1 MNFITENLKTPVAG
15 EYDVIVVGAGPAG
28 IGAALASAREGMR
41 TLLIERTACLGG
53 MWGNGFMN
61 PMFEGDNKKSGIV
74 FELVEELKKRD
85 AWGGFWGKSF
95 NFEYLKCILEE
106 KLTEAGVEILY
117 CTDFSRAVCEGK
129 AVKGVIAENSEGRA
143 AYMARTVFDCTGD
156 GHVAADAGCAFEI
169 GVEGDYK
176 KCQAM
181 TLMFIVGN
189 IPEKY
194 RDGLMIYE
202 KLDAVYK
209 KAGKEIPFK
218 VPYLIP
224 APNAHFGNIQFTH
237 MYGYDP
243 LSEKEKTAATI
254 EGRRQMLEAF
264 ELLKKYDEDF
274 SSLELIASAP
284 VLGVRESR
292 RIIGE
297 YTVDENDLIL
307 GSKFDDA
314 VACASFG
321 VDIHTSEG
329 KGQVCHPVKPYQI
342 PMRAL
347 IPRGYDGIIVAGRC
361 ISGTHEAM
369 ASYRVTANCTEM
381 AENAAIV
388 NAYAFKN
395 KMPIRE
401 VDVKQVLCGK
411 FA

>member
-1 MNFITENLKTPVAG
+1 MERISAKRSTAVLIIKK
-15 EYDVIVVGAGPAG
+15 I
-28 IGAALASAREGMR
+28 ASARNGMS
-41 TLLIERTACLGG
+41 TLLIERTSCPGG

-61 PMFEGDNKKSGIV
+61 PMFEGDNKKKGII
-74 FELVEELKKRD
+74 FELVEELKAMD
-85 AWGGFWGKSF
+85 AWGGFWERSF
-95 NFEYLKCILEE
+95 NFEYMKCILER
-106 KLTEAGVEILY
+106 KLTEAGVELLY
-117 CTDFSRAVCEGK
+117 STDFSRTICEGDGK
-129 AVKGVIAENSEGRA
+129 RVVGIIAENSEGRRT
-143 AYMARTVFDCTGD
+143 YMAKTVFDCTGD
-156 GHVAADAGCAFEI
+156 GHVAADAGCNFEI
-169 GVEGDYK
+169 GVDGDYK

-181 TLMFIVGN
+181 TLMFLVGN

-202 KLDAVYK
+202 KLDAAYK

-224 APNAHFGNIQFTH
+224 APNSHFGNVQFTH

-243 LSEKEKTAATI
+243 LSEKEKTLATV

-264 ELLKKYDEDF
+264 ELLKKYDEEF
-274 SSLELIASAP
+274 ASLELIASAP

-297 YTVDENDLIL
+297 YTVNENDLIV

-314 VACASFG
+314 VADATFG

-347 IPRGYDGIIVAGRC
+347 IPHGYEGIIVAGRC

-388 NAYAFKN
+388 NAYAIKN
-395 KMPIRE
+395 ELPIRA
-401 VDVKQVLCGK
+401 VDVKKVLCGK
-411 FA
+411 FE

>member
-1 MNFITENLKTPVAG
+1 MEFITENLKTPVAG

-28 IGAALASAREGMR
+28 IGAALASARCGMK
-41 TLLIERTACLGG
+41 TLLVERTATVGG

-61 PMFEGDNKKSGIV
+61 PMFEGDNKKEGIV
-74 FELVEELKKRD
+74 FELVEELKKCGE
-85 AWGGFWGKSF
+85 WGGFWDRSF
-95 NFEYLKCILEE
+95 NFEYLKCILEK
-106 KLTEAGVEILY
+106 KLTDAGVELLY
-117 CTDFSRAVCEGK
+117 STDFSKAVCDGK
-129 AVKGVIAENSEGRA
+129 RVKGIIAQNSEGRC
-143 AYMARTVFDCTGD
+143 AYMAKTVFDCTGD
-156 GHVAADAGCAFEI
+156 GHVAADAGCDFEI
-169 GVEGDYK
+169 GVDGDYK

-202 KLDAVYK
+202 KLDAAYK
-209 KAGKEIPFK
+209 KEGKEIPFK

-224 APNAHFGNIQFTH
+224 APNSHFGNVQFTH

-243 LSEKEKTAATI
+243 LSEKEKTEATI

-264 ELLKKYDEDF
+264 ELLKKHDEDF
-274 SSLELIASAP
+274 ASLELIASAP

-292 RIIGE
+292 RIVGE
-297 YTVDENDLIL
+297 YTVNENDLIV
-307 GSKFDDA
+307 GSKFSDA
-314 VACASFG
+314 VANATFG

-329 KGQVCHPVKPYQI
+329 KGQVCHSVKPYQI

-347 IPRGYDGIIVAGRC
+347 IPRGYEGIIVAGRC

-388 NAYAFKN
+388 NAFAIKN
-395 KMPIRE
+395 QLPIRE
-401 VDVKQVLCGK
+401 VDVEKVLRGK
-411 FA
+411 FC